1 MTKKKAHIVKQ
12 KKQILQALKGGGH
25 TISELAEKLS
35 VSGDTIRNRINE
47 MVAEQCQIRV
57 AGWKVLETTMVRV
70 WGYGEGR
77 DEPRPIRIK
86 ISKPRPRLAVGVMEC
101 SPQDVKYR
109 REEMDEWLFRA
120 RGCNGYF

>member
-1 MTKKKAHIVKQ
+1 MTKKKARIVKQ
-12 KKQILQALKGGGH
+12 KKQILKVLKGGSH

-47 MVAEQCQIRV
+47 MVAEQCPIRV

-70 WGYGEGR
+70 WGYGEGQY
-77 DEPRPIRIK
+77 EPRPIRIK

-101 SPQDVKYR
+101 SPQEVRYR
-109 REEMDEWLFRA
+109 RTEMDEWLFRA
-120 RGCNGYF
+120 RAAA

>member
-25 TISELAEKLS
+25 TVSELADMLCIHR
-35 VSGDTIRNRINE
+35 DTIRNRINE
-47 MVAEQCQIRV
+47 MVIDNFPVRIAD
-57 AGWKVLETTMVRV
+57 WKVLETTMVRV

-101 SPQDVKYR
+101 SPQEVRYR
-109 REEMDEWLFRA
+109 RTEMDEWLFRA